1 MVVLTYGPTQDH
13 QSYMPPILTV
23 DTEDL
28 PALEAFGEEVWTEQL
43 RGESKTPFTLAFTVG
58 KSTVVGGPLFK
69 DELVGAAGG
78 SVCPAKQRTSGR
90 GDCRSEVPT
99 NDNLWRSFDDF
110 DILCA
115 QRQFERCCI
124 IVR

>member
-43 RGESKTPFTLAFTVG
+43 RGESKKAFTLAFTSVG

-69 DELVGAAGG
+69 DELTGNQAVDDAVAAIRSQTTRHWLVPPEEV
-78 SVCPAKQRTSGR
+78 SVLLSKGTSGR
-90 GDCRSEVPT
+90 GDCRSEV
-99 NDNLWRSFDDF
+99 SH
-110 DILCA
+110 
-115 QRQFERCCI
+115 Q
-124 IVR
+124 